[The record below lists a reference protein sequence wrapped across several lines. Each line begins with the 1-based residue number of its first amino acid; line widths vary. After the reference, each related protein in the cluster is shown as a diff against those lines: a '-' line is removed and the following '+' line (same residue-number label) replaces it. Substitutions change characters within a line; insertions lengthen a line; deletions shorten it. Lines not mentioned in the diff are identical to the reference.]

1 MANKKN
7 TRKSMCL
14 ENKHII
20 VDDEEYDY
28 EQTGGSGQV
37 LTRRVY
43 AKEKDS
49 RKGSGK
55 EKRSKRSD

>member
-1 MANKKN
+1 
-7 TRKSMCL
+7 MCL